1 MNEIMDQ
8 EKALNALYNLIL
20 DRHIRDWERSCLLT
34 TKQRIEA
41 GRPLGQEL
49 ARLEAQLRPLALRYN
64 LTPQVNEFYQAIS
77 NSKLFGPGV
86 GGII

>member
-41 GRPLGQEL
+41 GRERRKV
-49 ARLEAQLRPLALRYN
+49 AEWR
-64 LTPQVNEFYQAIS
+64 T
-77 NSKLFGPGV
+77 
-86 GGII
+86 